1 MMSPTKLLLAGMLA
15 ALMVAPSGGADA
27 AQPKGSSAARGGK
40 KIRPLRAQTP
50 DAEPVVRKMRK
61 GGALLDAA
69 RKARGATRL
78 TEEPNAPQDPAV
90 AVPAPAE
97 APPIQ
102 QQPPIQP
109 QSPPPPQPPIP
120 PPPAQPSTTTATPRS
135 APSGLVD
142 VPGEKEFNS
151 CRKLPAGK
159 RIVKLNLKPETEVSE
174 LISWI
179 SSITCTQFLI
189 PSTTVLAGKK
199 VTIISPQL
207 ITAGEAYRL
216 FLATIEAV
224 GLTVEPTDKFLR
236 IVETNRV
243 RFTGIPILGMDD
255 EIPSDKRYV
264 TRLIHLNYLDAAD
277 VTQNVLQRLKGEQG
291 DIIAYQGSTLIVTDQ
306 AAMIRKMIQILNELD
321 KPTGTDERMWML
333 RVNNTS
339 VIEMANRL
347 AEIFEVNYVGQG
359 YRRSK
364 TGAQAAPRP
373 PAAAKPAT
381 AEGAGA
387 QSQPSLERDMKITKL
402 IPVERT
408 NHLIVVAKPRAY
420 EWLRMMVTK
429 LDVPLGD
436 DGLDRVHIYYCEHAN
451 CDELAVTLGAVTGV
465 PVAISAMGRPSRGG
479 AAAAPVAPRPS
490 AAPGQETSENQL
502 FEGDV
507 RINYDRP
514 TNSLVIVSSMKDFQA
529 MRKVID
535 RLDQP
540 RKQVYIDAVIM
551 EVLLDKS
558 RELGVA
564 FHGGAPVGLK
574 GAGDSLLLGGF
585 RANQTLSPAS
595 LVAGDALNGLAGAL
609 FGPVLPSTSTRV
621 FGTAVEIPSIG
632 VLLQA
637 LQNNN
642 DVNVLSNPYLIIT
655 NNEEGEISVGQNLPF
670 PGAFQGGAG
679 GLGAGAGLG
688 GFLPSVSVQRQDV
701 ALKMKLVPSV
711 NEHNLIRLEVDQEI
725 SDIVSANFNGLGPAT
740 SKRAAK
746 TTVVTRDQQTVLIG
760 GLMSDRTSESVQ
772 KVPVL
777 GDIPILG
784 FFFRHT
790 EITHQKT
797 NIIIALTPHVIAE
810 PSDHRRVVEKKMRE
824 RREFIERFT
833 AFQDDF
839 KFGAEIDYSKKR
851 GMLEQIN
858 RTVSEMEVEERSIM
872 QMRDTE
878 LHQSMPIELPASGK
892 PPAAE
897 PKAATSG
904 ERDTGWVPQ
913 RRVAAVL
920 ESSFPDEP
928 LDADALMATP

>member
-15 ALMVAPSGGADA
+15 ALMAAPTGRADA
-27 AQPKGSSAARGGK
+27 AQPKGSSAARDAK
-40 KIRPLRAQTP
+40 KVRPLRAQTP
-50 DAEPVVRKMRK
+50 AAERVVRKMRK

-78 TEEPNAPQDPAV
+78 TEEPVAPLDPAV

-97 APPIQ
+97 APPI
-102 QQPPIQP
+102 
-109 QSPPPPQPPIP
+109 PPPPP
-120 PPPAQPSTTTATPRS
+120 PPVQPSTPTVTTTP
-135 APSGLVD
+135 APTSSGLVD

-364 TGAQAAPRP
+364 TGAPAAPRP
-373 PAAAKPAT
+373 PAAAKAAT
-381 AEGAGA
+381 PEGAGA
-387 QSQPSLERDMKITKL
+387 LSQPSLERDMKITKL

-420 EWLRMMVTK
+420 EWLRMMVAK

-540 RKQVYIDAVIM
+540 RKQVFIDAVVM

-558 RELGVA
+558 RDVGVA

-574 GAGDSLLLGGF
+574 DSDDSLLLGGF
-585 RANQTLSPAS
+585 RAKETLSPAS

-670 PGAFQGGAG
+670 PGAFQGGGFG
-679 GLGAGAGLG
+679 GGAGAGGGLG
-688 GFLPSVSVQRQDV
+688 GFLPSVSIQRQDV

-711 NEHNLIRLEVDQEI
+711 NEHNLIRMEVEQEI
-725 SDIVSANFNGLGPAT
+725 SDIVSPNFNGMGPAT
-740 SKRAAK
+740 SKRSAK

-760 GLMSDRTSESVQ
+760 GLMSDRTSETVQ
-772 KVPVL
+772 KVPIL

-790 EITHQKT
+790 KTNHQKT

-810 PSDHRRVVEKKMRE
+810 PSDHRRIVEKKMRE

-839 KFGAEIDYSKKR
+839 KFGSELDYSKKR

-878 LHQSMPIELPASGK
+878 LHQSTPIELPESGK
-892 PPAAE
+892 APAAE

-904 ERDTGWVPQ
+904 EHETGWVPQ

-920 ESSFPDEP
+920 ESHLPDEP
-928 LDADALMATP
+928 LDGDALTATP